1 MRRYRSDTEQ
11 DFRILEDALKA
22 GHFGDLPDEARV
34 LREVDPLV
42 APLIL
47 EDVVSRNPV
56 AFSREELKEYVQTI
70 SDLVLPTRYDSPSA
84 FSLLD
89 GLVKEVQGETVKLG
103 LNLEAFPHYAT
114 VPTGLVN
121 AMAAPLPGAGKPFLL
136 FDGQLLLFC
145 HLISKIYA
153 QCLDVT
159 SHGETQQFSM
169 KPELVQAKLARNP
182 EIFDRLADI
191 LVAVLKKGGPSSS
204 KPFPVDAASINM
216 ASCLRKSMEIFVV
229 AHEFGHVYAQH
240 LNDALAPLRAIH
252 AVSDLSQAHRQEF
265 EADYIGL
272 VLTLLVLG
280 KQGYDVALSIIGVKL
295 FFASLDLL
303 SRYAQFL
310 KIGHRGKFVSKPSAT
325 HPSNQARRAALDVG
339 MTALNLPREEIE
351 KSVLLSRRMDL
362 VTDSLWAGLVQ
373 PRTRPGRND
382 PCYCGSGQKRKKC
395 CKA

>member
-22 GHFGDLPDEARV
+22 GQLGYLPDEER
-34 LREVDPLV
+34 LLWET
-42 APLIL
+42 APQASLLIL
-47 EDVVSRNPV
+47 EDVLSRNPK
-56 AFSREELKEYVQTI
+56 AFSREELKGYVQTM
-70 SDLVLPTRYDSPSA
+70 SALVLPTRYDSPSA
-84 FSLLD
+84 FGLLD

-103 LNLEAFPHYAT
+103 LDLDAFPHYAT
-114 VPTGLVN
+114 VPSGMVN
-121 AMAAPLPGAGKPFLL
+121 AMAVPLPGAGKPFLL
-136 FDGQLLLFC
+136 FDGQLFLFC
-145 HLISKIYA
+145 HLVSKIYA

-169 KPELVQAKLARNP
+169 RPELVQAKLARSP
-182 EIFDRLADI
+182 EVFNRLADV

-204 KPFPVDAASINM
+204 KPFPVDVASTNM
-216 ASCLRKSMEIFVV
+216 ATCLRKSMEVFVV
-229 AHEFGHVYAQH
+229 AHEFGHVYAGH

-252 AVSDLSQAHRQEF
+252 AASDLPQAHRQEF

-272 VLTLLVLG
+272 VLTLFVLG

-295 FFASLDLL
+295 FFAALDLL

-310 KIGHRGKFVSKPSAT
+310 KVGHSGKFVSTPSVT
-325 HPSNQARRAALDVG
+325 HPSNQSRRAALDMG
-339 MTALNLPREEIE
+339 LKALNLPMEEIE
-351 KSVLLSRRMDL
+351 KSVLLSRRMDT

-382 PCYCGSGQKRKKC
+382 PCYCGSGQKVKKC

>member
-1 MRRYRSDTEQ
+1 MRKYRSDTQQ

-22 GHFGDLPDEARV
+22 GHLGHLPDEERV
-34 LREVDPLV
+34 FWETDPR
-42 APLIL
+42 ASPLIL
-47 EDVVSRNPV
+47 EDVVSRNPS
-56 AFSREELKEYVQTI
+56 AFSREELQEYVQTI
-70 SDLVLPTRYDSPSA
+70 AALVLPTRYDSPSA

-89 GLVKEVQGETVKLG
+89 DLVKEVQGETVKLG
-103 LNLEAFPHYAT
+103 LDLDAFPHYAT
-114 VPTGLVN
+114 VPTGMVN
-121 AMAAPLPGAGKPFLL
+121 AMAVPLPGAGKPFLL
-136 FDGQLLLFC
+136 FDGQLFLFC
-145 HLISKIYA
+145 HLVSKIYA

-169 KPELVQAKLARNP
+169 RPELVQAKLARSP
-182 EIFDRLADI
+182 EVFNRLADV

-204 KPFPVDAASINM
+204 KPFPVDVASTGM
-216 ASCLRKSMEIFVV
+216 ATCLRKSMEIFVV
-229 AHEFGHVYAQH
+229 AHEFGHVYAGH

-252 AVSDLSQAHRQEF
+252 AASDLPQAHRQEF

-295 FFASLDLL
+295 FFAALDLL

-310 KIGHRGKFVSKPSAT
+310 KVGRRGKFVSTPSAT

-339 MTALNLPREEIE
+339 MKALNLPMEEIE
-351 KSVLLSRRMDL
+351 KSVLLSHRMDT

-382 PCYCGSGQKRKKC
+382 PCYCGSGQKLKKC